1 MHLNKNMT
9 NGVAEER
16 PAWLTRPAPDEK
28 LLEKMK
34 ALLEQGRLHTVCESA
49 DCPNVGQCFA
59 EKTCT
64 FMILGNTCTRNCRFC
79 AVQHGQAEEIDAG
92 EPFAVASTAEYLG
105 LKHVVITSVTR
116 DDLCDGGAAHFAATI
131 RAVRDAVPQATV
143 EVLIPDFQGDMAAL
157 EKVLEAG
164 PDVINHNTETVPR
177 LYPRV
182 RPQAKYQRSLQLI
195 ERVWKSGTGIV
206 TKSGLMMGL
215 GEKTDEVIDVLQDL
229 RDVGCQMLTLGQYLR
244 PSPSHLPIVQYI
256 HPDIFRM
263 LADKAYQMGFS
274 QATAGPLVRSSF
286 HAAGCFAE
294 ATTNH
299 ISI

>member
-1 MHLNKNMT
+1 MHLNKTMQD
-9 NGVAEER
+9 GLVDER

-34 ALLEQGRLHTVCESA
+34 TLLEKGRLHTVCESA

-64 FMILGNTCTRNCRFC
+64 FMILGDTCTRNCRFC
-79 AVQHGQAEEIDAG
+79 AVQHGQPMQVDAG
-92 EPFAVASTAEYLG
+92 EPFAVASTAGHLG
-105 LKHVVITSVTR
+105 LKHVVVTSVTR

-131 RAVRDAVPQATV
+131 RAIREALPLATV

-157 EKVLEAG
+157 EKVLDAR

-177 LYPRV
+177 LYPLV
-182 RPQAKYQRSLQLI
+182 RPQAKYQRTLQLLD
-195 ERVWKSGTGIV
+195 RVWKSGTGIV
-206 TKSGLMMGL
+206 SKSGLMMGL
-215 GEKTDEVIDVLQDL
+215 GENTDEVIAVLKDL

-244 PSPSHLPIVQYI
+244 PSPNHLPIVEYI
-256 HPDIFRM
+256 HPDTFRM
-263 LADKAYQMGFS
+263 LEEKAYQMGFC

-294 ATTNH
+294 AMTTR
-299 ISI
+299 II